1 MKSGEVATSASAV
14 FMNYISG
21 SLRGESV
28 QRTRK
33 TLGEI
38 RTLFLHGRNDP
49 LSDNTEIYTV
59 EWTGTADNGTEGAL
73 LFGSTRLHAGCVGG
87 EYFMTHGHIHR
98 NRTRDELYF
107 AVSGKGILMLMDE
120 EGHTWAETMM
130 PGSVHAIRGVHA
142 HRVINTGE
150 EDLVFWAC
158 WAADAGYDYD
168 VIRTQ
173 GFGLR
178 VFDRS
183 GTPVLLERG
192 AVEDRNP

>member
-1 MKSGEVATSASAV
+1 MKPGEATTSAPAV
-14 FMNYISG
+14 LMNHLSG
-21 SLRGESV
+21 SLRGADV

-38 RTLFLHGRNDP
+38 RALFLRGLEDSLP
-49 LSDNTEIYTV
+49 DDTEIYTV
-59 EWTGTADNGTEGAL
+59 EWMGTGTNSAEGAL
-73 LFGSTRLHAGCVGG
+73 LFGSTTLHAGTVGG

-107 AVSGKGILMLMDE
+107 AVSGEGVLLLMDE
-120 EGHTWAETMM
+120 EGHTWTETMV
-130 PGSVHAIRGVHA
+130 PGSVHAIRGAHS

-168 VIRTQ
+168 VIRAQ

-178 VFDRS
+178 VFNR
-183 GTPVLLERG
+183 GGAPTLLERY
-192 AVEDRNP
+192 ATEDGTL

>member
-1 MKSGEVATSASAV
+1 MKPDEATASASAALMDY
-14 FMNYISG
+14 FGG
-21 SLRGESV
+21 SLSGAIV

-38 RTLFLHGRNDP
+38 RALFLHGRNDP
-49 LSDNTEIYTV
+49 LPDETEIYTV
-59 EWTGTADNGTEGAL
+59 EWTGTANNGTEGAL
-73 LFGSTRLHAGCVGG
+73 LFGSTTLHAGSVGG

-98 NRTRDELYF
+98 NQTRDELYF

-120 EGHTWAETMM
+120 EGQTWAETMI

-178 VFDRS
+178 VFNRS
-183 GTPVLLERG
+183 GTPALLERG
-192 AVEDRNP
+192 AVEDSSL